1 MTCNV
6 RQNTINT
13 LKEKKIIDDN
23 LFVISPLFWEENRKF
38 SNLARTKYKVQN
50 QGLLFFTETTKNDKV
65 KAVPNEV
72 FFKELQ
78 QRFDVQNLEVPSIGS
93 RDNLEYQLKVVN
105 IVSKN
110 IEKINDWYKKIGN
123 TGVFWNK
130 LQQDLQIPKEQ
141 VELLKESE
149 GTNIEEKLASF
160 VANYSFA
167 IEINITKQNTGNLSD
182 RIGDFVNDSGTWIN
196 VKEYRDATEE
206 EAEILNK
213 KIREQNV
220 NTKEYANM
228 TVPGGTNYTE
238 NEIATPGRLVEEK
251 PQGTEV
257 KQGVNG
263 VFEQSPELA
272 NIGTQEQYSQY
283 LNTIFPDSKV
293 KDIVAHGTNADFEKF
308 DKSFYSSGDPDHIYF
323 GIKGKLGFKSF
334 AKRTIYAL
342 VNIKNPN
349 KFINN
354 GSEKVENS
362 DGFIEDYTP
371 DFFDNLTD
379 DQEMGGEFLTQIGV
393 KEPEQIHI
401 LGSKQDIE
409 GFNKWIKDNT
419 KTVRKG
425 AITPSIKGH
434 AQFAT
439 DNGIGWFRSD
449 DKHAFTGFLEDLIA
463 SGTIK
468 KVPCG

>member
-50 QGLLFFTETTKNDKV
+50 QGLLFSTETTRNDKV

-93 RDNLEYQLKVVN
+93 KDNLEYQLKVID

-238 NEIATPGRLVEEK
+238 NEIATP
-251 PQGTEV
+251 
-257 KQGVNG
+257 
-263 VFEQSPELA
+263 
-272 NIGTQEQYSQY
+272 
-283 LNTIFPDSKV
+283 
-293 KDIVAHGTNADFEKF
+293 
-308 DKSFYSSGDPDHIYF
+308 
-323 GIKGKLGFKSF
+323 
-334 AKRTIYAL
+334 
-342 VNIKNPN
+342 
-349 KFINN
+349 
-354 GSEKVENS
+354 
-362 DGFIEDYTP
+362 
-371 DFFDNLTD
+371 
-379 DQEMGGEFLTQIGV
+379 
-393 KEPEQIHI
+393 
-401 LGSKQDIE
+401 
-409 GFNKWIKDNT
+409 
-419 KTVRKG
+419 

-434 AQFAT
+434 ASFST
-439 DNGIGWFRSD
+439 DNGIGWGRWD
-449 DKHAFTGFLEDLIA
+449 DKIQYTEQDIDSLINTLEK
-463 SGTIK
+463 SGQLEIN
-468 KVPCG
+468 CN

>member
-50 QGLLFFTETTKNDKV
+50 QGLLFSTETTRNDKV

-93 RDNLEYQLKVVN
+93 KDNLEYQLKVID

-238 NEIATPGRLVEEK
+238 NEIATP
-251 PQGTEV
+251 
-257 KQGVNG
+257 
-263 VFEQSPELA
+263 
-272 NIGTQEQYSQY
+272 
-283 LNTIFPDSKV
+283 
-293 KDIVAHGTNADFEKF
+293 
-308 DKSFYSSGDPDHIYF
+308 
-323 GIKGKLGFKSF
+323 
-334 AKRTIYAL
+334 
-342 VNIKNPN
+342 
-349 KFINN
+349 
-354 GSEKVENS
+354 
-362 DGFIEDYTP
+362 
-371 DFFDNLTD
+371 
-379 DQEMGGEFLTQIGV
+379 
-393 KEPEQIHI
+393 
-401 LGSKQDIE
+401 
-409 GFNKWIKDNT
+409 
-419 KTVRKG
+419 

-434 AQFAT
+434 AQFST

-449 DKHAFTGFLEDLIA
+449 DKIEFLDKEDLIKK
-463 SGTIK
+463 GIIK
-468 KVPCG
+468 QVPCG